1 MNRYIIAP
9 SASGDLNEIIDYFSE
24 LNIEKGERFIATF
37 EKKCKNLMNF
47 PRLGRTYGE
56 IREGLRGIP
65 LNGYII
71 LYQITDDTLEILR
84 IVHGSR
90 DLNVLFESDEEDSE

>member
-1 MNRYIIAP
+1 
-9 SASGDLNEIIDYFSE
+9 
-24 LNIEKGERFIATF
+24 
-37 EKKCKNLMNF
+37 MNF
-47 PRLGRTYGE
+47 PQLGRSYGE

-84 IVHGSR
+84 VVHGSR
-90 DLNVLFESDEEDSE
+90 NLNALFEPDEEESG

>member
-9 SASGDLNEIIDYFSE
+9 SASRDLNEIIDYFAQ
-24 LNIEKGERFIATF
+24 LNIEVGERFIAAF
-37 EKKCKNLMNF
+37 QKKCKNLMNF
-47 PRLGRTYGE
+47 PQLGRSYGE

-84 IVHGSR
+84 VVHGSR
-90 DLNVLFESDEEDSE
+90 NLNPLFEPDEEESG